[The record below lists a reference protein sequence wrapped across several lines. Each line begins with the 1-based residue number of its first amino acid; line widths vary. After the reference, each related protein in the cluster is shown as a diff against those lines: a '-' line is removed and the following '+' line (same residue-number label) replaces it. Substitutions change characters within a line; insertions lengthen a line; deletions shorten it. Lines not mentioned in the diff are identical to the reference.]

1 MAEPAARQT
10 LGRGVGEELNGAV
23 RRESRTDGAQL
34 TWAALVTREARD
46 GCDDAT
52 TVLSLG
58 GSMEAF

>member
-1 MAEPAARQT
+1 MAEPAAGQT
-10 LGRGVGEELNGAV
+10 WGRGVGGELNGAV

-52 TVLSLG
+52 MVLSLG
-58 GSMEAF
+58 GSTEAF